1 MNIEDLITELIYG
14 RIALNSWDD
23 SLVHSFHIQ
32 TVSGNGLTEKQSV
45 HAIRIVRKHESAL
58 SVFLNKDISSYV
70 QNPKFRLPIR
80 KISSEKKLTIV
91 EHQDHGKVIKAVF
104 PYNEK
109 TVGDIRK
116 SKDTIGQAVWNKEEK
131 CWFFSINEQSIQF
144 LTNLDTF
151 EMDETFQ
158 KYVDQINSIHS
169 NIEKYVPMLI
179 IEDLAPKLKNCDK
192 NMPDLISKDLFSSI
206 FEARKK
212 GVYTWDETINNFVD
226 SDEVDSLTRTF
237 LKSDPGEK
245 FGINSEI
252 YKISDLAPIIS
263 HLFPLM
269 VVIPGSNELDT
280 MTLSYEFFK
289 ELGITNKEMSVLFRL
304 PSNTHENFNNFVK
317 LNELNSPI
325 TETTKIIFVSGK
337 IPKPI
342 FKSGIKFHSILNLGY
357 NNVHYTLRDFIKNH
371 ENTIVYSREK
381 EIRNMKFE
389 FL

>member
-192 NMPDLISKDLFSSI
+192 NMPDLTSKDLFSSI

-280 MTLSYEFFK
+280 ITLSYEFFK

-325 TETTKIIFVSGK
+325 TEATKIIFVSGK

>member
-192 NMPDLISKDLFSSI
+192 NMPDLISKDLFLSI